1 MVSDH
6 SLGPSSYRQ
15 PFDEIIKQK
24 LETGLSGQRIWQDL
38 VSDYCFNGS
47 YSSVK
52 RYLRRLGSSTPLP
65 FRRMECEPGQEAQV
79 DFDSG
84 AWIIRDGHK
93 RRPHVLRVVL
103 SHSRKSYSE
112 AVDKQSTENFIRV
125 LENAFHSFGGV
136 PKTLVIDTKPP

>member
-38 VSDYCFNGS
+38 VSDYGFNAS

-79 DFDSG
+79 DFGSG